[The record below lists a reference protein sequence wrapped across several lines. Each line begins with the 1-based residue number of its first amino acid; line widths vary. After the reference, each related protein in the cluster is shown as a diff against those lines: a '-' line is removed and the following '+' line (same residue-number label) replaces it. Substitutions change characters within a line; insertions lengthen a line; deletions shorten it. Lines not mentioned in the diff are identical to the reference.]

1 MSQYPMAEAE
11 KKVVKKG
18 IQYIVSKN
26 PSKKLPLNLY
36 FLFAGDAELELRILE
51 GILNKGYTVSRVWFV
66 DTVYKHT
73 DRQTDIV
80 NKLKNIPYYINNLT
94 HLDDVMLISIRHT
107 TNLKYPNRI
116 TSANMFKIDNKI
128 SNVIFLRD
136 FSQLTALMEN
146 SIDVNE
152 KHIAFAIHHQA
163 LGEGAGE
170 KIGTFYKM
178 YFTKFN
184 KPIIFMWRESPYIAV
199 VEPHPESKNLSS
211 KDVLNYTNTKQRE
224 LMYGNEDNVERY
236 TYKGNSYIVRIGKKG
251 GKYILVDGVKKY
263 IK

>member
-80 NKLKNIPYYINNLT
+80 NKLKNIPYYTNNLT

-128 SNVIFLRD
+128 SNIIFLRD
-136 FSQLTALMEN
+136 FSQLTVLMEN
-146 SIDVNE
+146 YINTNE

-163 LGEGAGE
+163 IGEGAGE

-184 KPIIFMWRESPYIAV
+184 NPIVFMWRESPYIAV
-199 VEPHPESKNLSS
+199 VEPHPESNKLSPT
-211 KDVLNYTNTKQRE
+211 DVRNYANTKQRE

-236 TYKGNSYIVRIGKKG
+236 TYKGHSYVVRIGKRG
-251 GKYILVDGVKKY
+251 GKYILVNDKKIY
-263 IK
+263 L